1 MYCVFLLYKV
11 FLPIYYCVSLLY
23 KVTVLLTV
31 PHNTLCLFAV

>member
-11 FLPIYYCVSLLY
+11 FLPIYCVSLLY